1 MEFKKVVFVD
11 FFNTIVLRNM
21 SPNDVI
27 YSFSELLGNKYSIEP
42 STVYRVFV
50 KCKNKLAVNNFLR
63 YGESEYTF
71 EDIVDKTFEV
81 LKNLLPLD
89 KTAFAQDAMNCY
101 IEAESSCISAKQQTL
116 EMLKKFRND
125 GARII
130 VLSDFY
136 CKKEILRI
144 WLVKL
149 GISELFD
156 DIIVSCEHKKSKRS
170 GKLYKVALSLENV
183 LPQDALMVGDSW
195 KSDCR
200 NAARHK
206 IKYVRLKEKQLS
218 SGKELKQKAKFG
230 INFAKYREIF
240 EQCPNYR
247 YSNYAFALYLFEKRL
262 CARLEQENIKN
273 VFFFSREG
281 QYLKKLFDDY
291 CRLTGKGK
299 DIATHY
305 IYVSRNSVLPTS
317 LKPLGEETFDKVFPG
332 VLCVTLR
339 KFLTTLGFSREETE
353 VIAKQVKTHPD
364 KIYANMPHSAMFKRL
379 CQNKLFVEKYDKMRS
394 EQRKIFRAYW
404 ESFGVD
410 IYNEKIAV
418 VDVGWTGTM
427 QTLVDRQFEGKVNM
441 VGFYVG
447 TRDRSEKDRA
457 TKFGLLYSCKNKT
470 YTRPHLFKHHM
481 TFFEQLLRASHNC
494 TIGYVLKNGMPVPVL
509 DTKIDDAA
517 FFKRDIEPMQREM
530 TAKFEQLCKLDY
542 DYCSTME
549 NVVYRAFY
557 KLSLHPT
564 KKDIEWIMRCEDS
577 HYDQFMRIGYTF
589 APFKHFMRVFVHTLD
604 NCMFVAKNLG
614 ANRVKVITKP
624 QRALDSN
631 HADWQKC
638 RSETNVSEG

>member
-1 MEFKKVVFVD
+1 MEHKKVVFVD
-11 FFNTIVLRNM
+11 FFNTVVLRNM

-27 YSFSELLGNKYSIEP
+27 YNFSALLGNKYSIEP
-42 STVYRVFV
+42 STIYKVFT
-50 KCKNKLAVNNFLR
+50 KCKNQLAVSNFLR

-71 EDIVDKTFEV
+71 EDIVAKSFDI

-89 KTAFAQDAMNCY
+89 KDMFEKDALHCY
-101 IEAESSCISAKQQTL
+101 IEAEAKSISAKEQTV
-116 EMLKKFRND
+116 EMLQKFRND
-125 GARII
+125 GAKIV

-136 CKKEILRI
+136 CKKEVLRI
-144 WLVKL
+144 WLEKL
-149 GISELFD
+149 GISDLFD

-170 GKLYKVALSLENV
+170 GKLYKVALSLQNV
-183 LPQDALMVGDSW
+183 LPQDVLMVGDSW

-206 IKYVRLKEKQLS
+206 IKYIHLKEKQLS
-218 SGKELKQKAKFG
+218 PSKELKQKVKYGA
-230 INFAKYREIF
+230 NFTEYRKIF

-247 YSNYAFALYLFEKRL
+247 YSNYAFAMYLFEKRL

-281 QYLKKLFDDY
+281 QYMKKLFDDY
-291 CRLTGKGK
+291 CRLTRKGQG
-299 DIATHY
+299 IATHY
-305 IYVSRNSVLPTS
+305 IYVSRNSVLPAS

-353 VIAKQVKTHPD
+353 LIAKQVNTRPD
-364 KIYANMPHSAMFKRL
+364 KIYADMPHSAMFKRL
-379 CQNKLFVEKYDKMRS
+379 CKNKLFVEKYDKMRN
-394 EQRKIFRAYW
+394 EQRQIFRAYW

-457 TKFGLLYSCKNKT
+457 TKFGLLYSRKNKT
-470 YTRPHLFKHHM
+470 YARPHLFKHHM
-481 TFFEQLLRASHNC
+481 TFFEQLLRADHNRTDC
-494 TIGYVLKNGMPVPVL
+494 YALKDGVPVPVL
-509 DTKIDDAA
+509 DTKIDDATV
-517 FFKRDIEPMQREM
+517 FKNDIEPMQREM
-530 TAKFEQLCKLDY
+530 TAKFEQLCKLDF
-542 DYCSTME
+542 DYCSTAE

-564 KKDIEWIMRCEDS
+564 KKDTEWIMRCEDS

-589 APFKHFMRVFVHTLD
+589 APFKHFMRVVVHALD
-604 NCMFVAKNLG
+604 NCVFVAKNLG
-614 ANRVKVITKP
+614 AKKIHIVTKSKK
-624 QRALDSN
+624 R
-631 HADWQKC
+631 
-638 RSETNVSEG
+638 